1 MNDGKIVWLKS
12 KFINRI
18 TSVETVRKLMFLTA
32 AAIVLSTLFSLFGR
46 YRYFEL
52 FTHFRLQYAWLA
64 LICFI
69 VSVVLRFWKISML
82 VAACA
87 LFNVW
92 QIAPYYYPVAAAPC
106 RENDSSKI
114 TLRLMSAN
122 VQGNNKNFR
131 GLIEAV
137 ESVNPDV
144 LVLLEVTENWRVN
157 VQVLDS
163 EYRYSRIEPRAG
175 GSGLAVFSRYP
186 IESADVLTLDAS
198 TQPALFCKINLESTL
213 LSVLIIHPPTP
224 MRADKFAYRNNQFGL
239 AASIMKNASEPKL
252 LVGDFNTTMW
262 SPYFEDLVKDSGLRD
277 SRTGQGLYPSWNALL
292 PAFFGIPIDHC
303 LVGDKMEIES
313 FKTGGYTGSDHRPL
327 ILNVR
332 IEKQNNQPR

>member
-1 MNDGKIVWLKS
+1 MRLKT
-12 KFINRI
+12 KFVNRI
-18 TSVETVRKLMFLTA
+18 TSVETVKKLTFLTA
-32 AAIVLSTLFSLFGR
+32 AVLVLSTVFSLFGR

-64 LICFI
+64 LIC
-69 VSVVLRFWKISML
+69 VVISGVFRFWKISLL
-82 VAACA
+82 VAVCA

-92 QIAPYYYPVAAAPC
+92 QIAPYYYPSSVAAP
-106 RENDSSKI
+106 RQENNRSEI
-114 TLRLMSAN
+114 NLRLMSAN
-122 VQGNNKNFR
+122 VQGNNKNYQ

-144 LVLLEVTENWRVN
+144 LVLLEVTENWRAN
-157 VQVLDS
+157 IQVLDS
-163 EYRYSRIEPRAG
+163 EYRYSKIEPRAG
-175 GSGLAVFSRYP
+175 GSGLAVFSRYR

-213 LSVLIIHPPTP
+213 LSVLIMHPPTP
-224 MRADKFAYRNNQFGL
+224 MRADKFSYRNGQFSQ

-262 SPYFEDLVKDSGLRD
+262 SPYFADLVKDSGLRD
-277 SRTGQGLYPSWNALL
+277 ARTGRGLYPSWNAAL

-303 LVGDKMEIES
+303 LVGDKIEVES
-313 FKTGGYTGSDHRPL
+313 FETGNYTGSDHRPL

-332 IEKQNNQPR
+332 IEE